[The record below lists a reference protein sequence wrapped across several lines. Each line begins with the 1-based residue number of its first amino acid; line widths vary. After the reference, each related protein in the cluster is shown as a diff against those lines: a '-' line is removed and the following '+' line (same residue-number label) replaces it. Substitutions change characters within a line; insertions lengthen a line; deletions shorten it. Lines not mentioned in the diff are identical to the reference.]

1 MWENVGIVRNEEQLK
16 EAIALFDQYF
26 DLYSTA
32 RSSFEVQNMLDIS
45 RLIADGAFIRQESRG
60 AHYRSDY
67 PALDDEN
74 WHRHVTFVR
83 KIESGI

>member
-26 DLYSTA
+26 DLHSTA

-45 RLIADGAFIRQESRG
+45 RLIADGALIRQESRG

-67 PALDDEN
+67 PALDDEK
-74 WHRHVTFVR
+74 WHRHVTFIR
-83 KIESGI
+83 IHD